1 MEGGHSL
8 MSGRLVLAK
17 RDLTSFLSELEL
29 RFSHEFINEFL
40 IEHRRPLQDLGMM
53 FETYS
58 L

>member
-17 RDLTSFLSELEL
+17 RDLTSFLSELE
-29 RFSHEFINEFL
+29 FHHFEFL
-40 IEHRRPLQDLGMM
+40 IEHRRPLQDLEMM
-53 FETYS
+53 FETSS